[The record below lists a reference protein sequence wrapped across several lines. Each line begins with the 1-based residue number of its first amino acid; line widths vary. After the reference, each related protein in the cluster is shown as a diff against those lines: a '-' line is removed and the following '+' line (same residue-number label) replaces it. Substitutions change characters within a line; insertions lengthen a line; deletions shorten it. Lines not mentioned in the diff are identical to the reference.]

1 MIESTIVRA
10 ARLTWNG
17 IGDQPLSRGAPKWL
31 RIVWLSLLFML
42 VLIANAAQAVDTGQT
57 KSADGL
63 TVYLGVIPAE
73 IIRGHPPGHPE
84 RLAHGGPPSGRHSY
98 HVVVAIFDAVTGA
111 RVTDAKVSAQVA
123 SLGLSGPTRELEPM
137 TIADTV
143 TYGNYFTLPGRGPY
157 RILIEIGRAQRVTK
171 MTFDYDH

>member
-1 MIESTIVRA
+1 MIESTIVRTP
-10 ARLTWNG
+10 RLTRNG
-17 IGDQPLSRGAPKWL
+17 ISGQPWGRGAPKWF
-31 RIVWLSLLFML
+31 RMVWLGLLFVLL
-42 VLIANAAQAVDTGQT
+42 VIASAAHAVDTGQT

-73 IIRGHPPGHPE
+73 IIRGHPPGRPE
-84 RLAHGGPPSGRHSY
+84 RLAHGGPHGGRHSY
-98 HVVVAIFDAVTGA
+98 HVVVAIFDAATGA

-123 SLGLSGPTRELEPM
+123 SLGLGGPTRELEPM

-143 TYGNYFTLPGRGPY
+143 TYGNYFSLPGKGPY
-157 RILIEIGRAQRVTK
+157 RIHIAIERAQKVTK

>member
-1 MIESTIVRA
+1 MIECTVVRA
-10 ARLTWNG
+10 PRLTRNG
-17 IGDQPLSRGAPKWL
+17 ISGQPWDRGAPKWL
-31 RIVWLSLLFML
+31 QMVWLGLLF
-42 VLIANAAQAVDTGQT
+42 VFIVIASAAQAVDTGQT
-57 KSADGL
+57 KSVDGL
-63 TVYLGVIPAE
+63 TVYFGVIPAE

-84 RLAHGGPPSGRHSY
+84 RSAHGGPPSGRHSY
-98 HVVVAIFDAVTGA
+98 HVIVAIFDAATGA

-143 TYGNYFTLPGRGPY
+143 TYGNYFTLPSRGPY
-157 RILIEIGRAQRVTK
+157 RILIEIARAQRVTK

>member
-1 MIESTIVRA
+1 MIESKIVRA
-10 ARLTWNG
+10 PRLTWSG
-17 IGDQPLSRGAPKWL
+17 IGDQPSGSGAPKRL
-31 RIVWLSLLFML
+31 RIVWLGLLFVL
-42 VLIANAAQAVDTGQT
+42 VLIASAAQAVDTGQT

-73 IIRGHPPGHPE
+73 IVRGHPPGHPE

-98 HVVVAIFDAVTGA
+98 HVVVAIFDAATGA

-157 RILIEIGRAQRVTK
+157 RMLIEIGRAQKVTK